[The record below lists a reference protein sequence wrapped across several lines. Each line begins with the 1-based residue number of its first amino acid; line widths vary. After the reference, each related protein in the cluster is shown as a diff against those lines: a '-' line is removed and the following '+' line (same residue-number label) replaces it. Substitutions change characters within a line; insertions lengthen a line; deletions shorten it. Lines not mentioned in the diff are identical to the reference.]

1 MKRNMYAGKTQSG
14 GLSVKVFTED
24 ELDQIHAATIEVLRD
39 VGIFVE
45 YEEALEVFD
54 GGGAIVDP
62 KTKTVKIP
70 SYVLEDAVQS
80 APEVFTLAGRRPEH
94 DMVIGSNRIGFTN
107 FGEAIKLI
115 DPHTGELREPTKAG
129 VADCTVLIDYLDN
142 IDVCERPMGAHEVN
156 QAVAALHNA
165 EALLSNTTKHIFL
178 GPQSGQLAKKVVEMI
193 AAVVGGKDRVRERS
207 VLTFL
212 TCPVSPLKLVRD
224 CCEIIM
230 EGARSGTG
238 VGVLSQALA
247 GGTSTVTLAGTLVT
261 HNAEVL
267 SGLVLSQLT
276 HKGSPFIY
284 CSSTCSLDL
293 RYGAAVVGNP
303 ETGLVSAAVAQMA
316 RYYLL
321 PSWVAGG

>member
-14 GLSVKVFTED
+14 GLSVNVFTQD
-24 ELDQIHAATIEVLRD
+24 ELDQIHAATLEVLRD

-45 YEEALEVFD
+45 DEEALEVFD

-107 FGEAIKLI
+107 FGEAIQVVDAHSGKI
-115 DPHTGELREPTKAG
+115 REPTKADI
-129 VADCTVLIDYLDN
+129 ADCTVLIDYLGN

-165 EALLSNTTKHIFL
+165 EALLSNMTKHIFL
-178 GPQSGQLAKKVVEMI
+178 GPQSGHLAKKVVDMI
-193 AAVVGGKDRVRERS
+193 AAVVGGRDKVRDRS

-267 SGLVLSQLT
+267 SGLVLSQLA